1 MSCKLDNLSNV
12 PLCSCTCARHVHSV
26 FLCFAYTRCFD
37 SALVML
43 LLVNK
48 IIICDGRRVS
58 KTIVL

>member
-12 PLCSCTCARHVHSV
+12 PLCSCAKHVHSV
-26 FLCFAYTRCFD
+26 FLCFANTRCFD

-48 IIICDGRRVS
+48 IIICD
-58 KTIVL
+58 

>member
-48 IIICDGRRVS
+48 IIICD
-58 KTIVL
+58 